1 MSNLGFWEKKGSA
14 GGSSAPPG
22 NLKVDVLFTTDN
34 SGSMSAFQNWLF
46 DPATA
51 VALNDALVVNGIGAV
66 NQDGLNTD
74 NCNRIATSKYSEMLQ
89 LAYRDLV
96 VVELDSTISTTVG
109 STPTFT
115 SSTQT
120 FNVTVSAANSV
131 FYSLSGTDRNGSV
144 GGNNVSVTVNVG
156 DTVNFNLNNV
166 SGHPFYIR
174 NSAGGSNVSTPA
186 ATGQGSTGTS
196 TVSWT
201 PNTTG
206 SYVYQCGNHGGM
218 VGVINVNAATTVS
231 IGGFTTYAYNN
242 RTYISGFAPTS
253 SNVSTTGDYINF
265 DSHKYGSGDR
275 VVYNSGGG
283 TAIGGL
289 SSGNVYFVNRVN
301 NNRFRLATT
310 RQNAI
315 NGTGVI
321 DITGVGS
328 GSNHS
333 FTGPNELTMRETSG
347 GGSTPAIPLGSSC
360 SIGGTVIDYKRLEV
374 PYKYYTPCDERIK
387 YFWASNAN
395 GSSFNPN
402 TATAGNATTP
412 RNQFVTGI
420 QEDSYNAIYNAYAI
434 VRDGGDDYRPRSG
447 SKGIVVASSN
457 QQSILNG
464 SPFGGALPTT
474 SGNSYAAILQTLK
487 DNNVSYVGM
496 VGGYIASTI
505 ANRVEPYIRQAPDY
519 GETGVPAADARGFV
533 PLTGAVKETGGLDYT
548 TQTTATAGIMNTIP
562 VGWYRNVEM
571 RLKTANATPD
581 RIRANIRVNMYLSAT
596 GGGGAIVVDAVSRVS
611 IGGYGYEPGDVLTV
625 ATTSNELTGLA
636 DELDITVASSGTEDE
651 DYTGMSNVVIG
662 GAFTPGEFR
671 IITIDGF
678 TSGGGGEA
686 TDRRVREL
694 NFATFPDTMQ
704 GESGSFSTQS
714 IRPVSGHVSTSN
726 AKQTSGTNTQ
736 FSKTLVL
743 TDVTGINVGD
753 FVYDAISS
761 NSTLRV
767 PYNTTVTN
775 VNTGTSTLTLSNPI
789 SETIAAGDTNVRV
802 GPCDRDNFGWDY
814 EKLARET
821 NGALYFMPGP
831 HYWSSANVIGTSSAS
846 PGLSSTQS
854 TDDWQTIAIFQTWK
868 VTFGRSIGRVF
879 GQYLF
884 KTA

>member
-14 GGSSAPPG
+14 GGGSAPPG

-66 NQDGLNTD
+66 SQDGLNTE

-96 VVELDSTISTTVG
+96 VVELDQTVSTTIG
-109 STPTFT
+109 SNPTFT

-120 FNVTVSAANSV
+120 FNITVSAANSV
-131 FYSLSGTDRNGSV
+131 FYTLSGSDRGGTVN
-144 GGNNVSVTVNVG
+144 GNNASVTVNVG
-156 DTVNFNLNNV
+156 DTLNFNLNNIV
-166 SGHPFYIR
+166 GHPFYIR
-174 NSAGGSNVSTPA
+174 DSAGGSNVSTPA
-186 ATGQGSTGTS
+186 ATGQGSTGSS

-218 VGVINVNAATTVS
+218 VGVINVNAAATVNIS
-231 IGGFTTYAYNN
+231 GFTTYAYNN
-242 RTYISGFAPTS
+242 RTYISGFSPSA
-253 SNVSTTGDYINF
+253 SNVSTVGNYIDF
-265 DSHKYGSGDR
+265 ETHKYGSGDR

-289 SSGNVYFVNRVN
+289 TSGNVYFVNRVN
-301 NNRFRLATT
+301 NNRFRLAET

-315 NGTGVI
+315 NGTNIVA
-321 DITGVGS
+321 ITSVGS

-333 FTGPNELTMRETSG
+333 FTGPNELIMRETAG
-347 GGSTPAIPLGSSC
+347 GGTTVAIPLGSTC

-395 GSSFNPN
+395 GASFNPN
-402 TATAGNATTP
+402 TASAGNATTP
-412 RNQFVTGI
+412 LSSFVSGI

-434 VRDGGDDYRPRSG
+434 VRDGGDDYKPRSG
-447 SKGIVVASSN
+447 AKGIVVASSN
-457 QQSILNG
+457 QQSILT
-464 SPFGGALPTT
+464 PALPGT
-474 SGNSYAAILQTLK
+474 SGNTYANTLQVLK

-496 VGGYIASTI
+496 VGGYISSMI
-505 ANRVEPYIRQAPDY
+505 ANRVEPFIRQTSDY
-519 GETGVPAADARGFV
+519 GETGVPAADVRGFV
-533 PLTGAVKETGGLDYT
+533 PLTGAIKETGGLDYT
-548 TQTTATAGIMNTIP
+548 SQTTATAGIMNSIP
-562 VGWYRNVEM
+562 VGWYRNVLM
-571 RLKTANATPD
+571 TLKTAAATPN
-581 RIRANIRVNMYLSAT
+581 RIRADIRVNMYLSAT
-596 GGGGAIVVDAVSRVS
+596 GAGGAIVVDPISKVT
-611 IGGYGYEPGDVLTV
+611 IGGYGYEDGDILTV
-625 ATTSNELTGLA
+625 SPNSTELTGLA
-636 DELDITVASSGTEDE
+636 NDLDITVAASGTEDE

-678 TSGGGGEA
+678 TAGGGGEA
-686 TDRRVREL
+686 TDRRVREI
-694 NFATFPDTMQ
+694 NFACFPDTML
-704 GESGSFSTQS
+704 GETGIFDPQST
-714 IRPVSGHVSTSN
+714 IPVTGYVSGGGVTLGSAAST
-726 AKQTSGTNTQ
+726 GD
-736 FSKTLVL
+736 KTLTL
-743 TDVTGINVGD
+743 TDASSVSVGN
-753 FVYDAISS
+753 FVYDTTSS

-767 PYNTTVTN
+767 PYKCTVTAKSG
-775 VNTGTSTLTLSNPI
+775 NTITLSNPI
-789 SETIAAGDTNVRV
+789 NANIANGDTALRV
-802 GPCDRDNFGWDY
+802 GPLARDQMGWDY
-814 EKLARET
+814 ESLARDT
-821 NGALYFMPGP
+821 NGAIYFMPGP
-831 HYWSSANVIGTSSAS
+831 HYWSSANAIGSSSQS
-846 PGLSSTQS
+846 PGLSGTQA

>member
-1 MSNLGFWEKKGSA
+1 MADLGFWEKKSTA
-14 GGSSAPPG
+14 GGGSAPPG
-22 NLKVDVLFTTDN
+22 NLRVDVLFTTDN

-51 VALNDALVVNGIGAV
+51 VALNDALVVNGIGDV
-66 NQDGLNTD
+66 NQDGLDTD

-96 VVELDSTISTTVG
+96 VVEVSQSISG
-109 STPTFT
+109 
-115 SSTQT
+115 
-120 FNVTVSAANSV
+120 
-131 FYSLSGTDRNGSV
+131 
-144 GGNNVSVTVNVG
+144 VNVG
-156 DTVNFNLNNV
+156 DTGLSFT
-166 SGHPFYIR
+166 S
-174 NSAGGSNVSTPA
+174 
-186 ATGQGSTGTS
+186 GSTTYSGY
-196 TVSWT
+196 TV
-201 PNTTG
+201 
-206 SYVYQCGNHGGM
+206 
-218 VGVINVNAATTVS
+218 
-231 IGGFTTYAYNN
+231 YAYNN

-253 SNVSTTGDYINF
+253 SNVSLSGDYIDFNN
-265 DSHKYGSGDR
+265 HKYGSGDQ
-275 VVYNSGGG
+275 VVYNNGGG
-283 TAIGGL
+283 TSIGGL
-289 SSGNVYFVNRVN
+289 TSGNTYYVSRVN

-310 RQNAI
+310 RAAAI
-315 NGTGVI
+315 AGTGVV
-321 DITGVGS
+321 DLNTTEGS

-333 FTGPNELTMRETSG
+333 FTGPYELTLRETAG
-347 GGSTPAIPLGSSC
+347 GGTTSAIPLGATFSG
-360 SIGGTVIDYKRLEV
+360 GGTVLDFKRLEV

-387 YFWASNAN
+387 YFWAANAN
-395 GSSFNPN
+395 GASFNPN
-402 TATAGNATTP
+402 TASAGNATTP
-412 RNQFVTGI
+412 RGTFVTGI

-434 VRDGGDDYRPRSG
+434 IRDGGDDYRPRSG

-457 QQSILNG
+457 QQSILNSYTG
-464 SPFGGALPTT
+464 TGAAGALPTS
-474 SGNSYAAILQTLK
+474 SGNSYNAILQLLK
-487 DNNVSYVGM
+487 DTNTSYVGM
-496 VGGYIASTI
+496 VGGYIASSI
-505 ANRVEPYIRQAPDY
+505 ANRVEPYIRQAPDF
-519 GETGVPAADARGFV
+519 GETGVPAADVRGFI
-533 PLTGAVKETGGLDYT
+533 PLTGAIKATAGLDLS

-562 VGWYRNVEM
+562 IGWYRNVEM
-571 RLKTANATPD
+571 RLKTANSTPN
-581 RIRANIRVNMYLSAT
+581 RVRANIRVNMYLSAT
-596 GGGGAIVVDAVSRVS
+596 GAGGAIEVGAGTNVT

-636 DELDITVASSGTEDE
+636 DELDITVAANGTEDE

-704 GESGSFSTQS
+704 GETGSFNTQS
-714 IRPVSGHVSTSN
+714 IRPVSGHVATSN
-726 AKQTSGTNTQ
+726 AKQTSGVTAQ
-736 FSKTLVL
+736 YSKTIVL
-743 TDVTGINVGD
+743 TDVTGITVGD

-767 PYNTTVTN
+767 PYNTTVTA
-775 VNTGTSTLTLSNPI
+775 VDTGTNTITLSHPV
-789 SETIAAGDTNVRV
+789 SEEVPSGDTNIRV

-831 HYWSSANVIGTSSAS
+831 HYWSSANAIGSSSAS
-846 PGLSSTQS
+846 PGLSSTQA

>member
-46 DPATA
+46 DPSTA

-66 NQDGLNTD
+66 NQDELNTD

-96 VVELDSTISTTVG
+96 VVELDQTISTTVG

-120 FNVTVSAANSV
+120 FGVTVSAANSV
-131 FYSLSGTDRNGSV
+131 FYTLNGTDRNGTV
-144 GGNNVSVTVNVG
+144 GGNNASVTVNVG
-156 DTVNFNLNNV
+156 DTLNFNLNNIV
-166 SGHPFYIR
+166 GHPFYIR
-174 NSAGGSNVSTPA
+174 DSAGGSEVSTPA

-206 SYVYQCGNHGGM
+206 SYVYQCGNHGGAM
-218 VGVINVNAATTVS
+218 VGVINVNASTTVNIS
-231 IGGFTTYAYNN
+231 GFTTYAYNN
-242 RTYISGFAPTS
+242 RTYISGFAPS
-253 SNVSTTGDYINF
+253 ASNVSTGGDYIDF
-265 DSHKYGSGDR
+265 ETHKYGSGDR
-275 VVYNSGGG
+275 VVYNNGGG
-283 TAIGGL
+283 TSIGGL
-289 SSGNVYFVNRVN
+289 TSGNVYFVNRVN
-301 NNRFRLATT
+301 NNRFRLAET

-333 FTGPNELTMRETSG
+333 FAGPNELTMRESSG
-347 GGSTPAIPLGSSC
+347 GGSTQAIPLGASC

-395 GSSFNPN
+395 GASFNPN

-457 QQSILNG
+457 QQSILNS

-474 SGNSYAAILQTLK
+474 SGNSYDAILQILK

-496 VGGYIASTI
+496 VGGYIASSI
-505 ANRVEPYIRQAPDY
+505 ANRVEPYIKQTPDY
-519 GETGVPAADARGFV
+519 GETGVPAADVRGFV
-533 PLTGAVKETGGLDYT
+533 PLTGAIKETGGLDFSS
-548 TQTTATAGIMNTIP
+548 QTTATAGIMNSIP

-571 RLKTANATPD
+571 RLKTANATPN

-596 GGGGAIVVDAVSRVS
+596 GVGGAIVVDAISRVS

-636 DELDITVASSGTEDE
+636 DELDITVAGSGTEDE

-704 GESGSFSTQS
+704 GETGSFNTQS
-714 IRPVSGHVSTSN
+714 IRPVTGHVSTSN
-726 AKQTSGTNTQ
+726 AKTTSGSTAQ
-736 FSKTLVL
+736 FSSTLVL
-743 TDVTGINVGD
+743 TDASAVSVGD
-753 FVYDAISS
+753 FVYDITPS
-761 NSTLRV
+761 NGLLRIG
-767 PYNTTVTN
+767 YNTTVTAKSGN
-775 VNTGTSTLTLSNPI
+775 TLTLSNPVSNAI
-789 SETIAAGDTNVRV
+789 PDGDTDIRV
-802 GPCDRDNFGWDY
+802 GPSDRDSFGWDY

-831 HYWSSANVIGTSSAS
+831 HYWSSANTISAGS
-846 PGLSSTQS
+846 PGLSSTQA